1 MVTVGMIQGEP
12 LIEVSGGTYEESSHR
27 YAVRMSR
34 RELLLLIA
42 LLKTLEENYED

>member
-1 MVTVGMIQGEP
+1 MVTVGVIQGEP
-12 LIEVSGGTYEESSHR
+12 LIEVSGGSYQESSDS

-42 LLKTLEENYED
+42 LLQALEENYED